1 MQLHMA
7 KVHGTT
13 LMFCCKWALY
23 WPRFGFASHFH
34 LHIGQLGSLRQTC
47 NNRPNRGAEERSI
60 GLEAALQSKQAQS
73 RKPASPSCPMPK
85 AVGIVF
91 THRARSSLSISVL
104 FVEHV
109 FVYYNQHGTNTQH
122 WEICGNTTKTMLGG
136 PEKVSIYMYRKIVT
150 TTGLHIC
157 SQLPKVPGSGSGHF
171 WGETDT

>member
-1 MQLHMA
+1 MGPLL
-7 KVHGTT
+7 TT
-13 LMFCCKWALY
+13 FWVYITFPLAYRSTRITKANVQQ
-23 WPRFGFASHFH
+23 S
-34 LHIGQLGSLRQTC
+34 T
-47 NNRPNRGAEERSI
+47 ERSI

-109 FVYYNQHGTNTQH
+109 FVYHNQYGTNTQH

-157 SQLPKVPGSGSGHF
+157 SQLPRVPGSGSGHF

>member
-109 FVYYNQHGTNTQH
+109 FVYHNQHGKKHNIEKFVATPQKQCL
-122 WEICGNTTKTMLGG
+122 EGQKKYLSICIARL
-136 PEKVSIYMYRKIVT
+136 
-150 TTGLHIC
+150 
-157 SQLPKVPGSGSGHF
+157 
-171 WGETDT
+171 